1 LEAKVLEASTRDRL
15 GKQVKQI
22 RRQGQL
28 PAILYGSG
36 IEPVALKLDA
46 RATAKVMAG
55 ITGSTLI
62 DLNVGG
68 DTHKVIIRDVQRDP
82 ITRSMLH
89 VDFLKVAMDVAIRT
103 EVPLE
108 LVGTAPAVKEQGGVL
123 VAGINEVEVE
133 ALPGDLPDRIT
144 VDLSVLAQI
153 DESIT
158 VSDLAVPPGVRI
170 LNDPTD
176 TIAHVIYMAE
186 EEEEEVVEEV
196 EAVGVAA
203 EPELVERHR
212 REEVEGEEAG
222 EGEADTGEE

>member
-1 LEAKVLEASTRDRL
+1 METHILEASAREQL
-15 GKQVKQI
+15 GKHVKEI

-28 PAILYGSG
+28 PAILYGTG
-36 IEPVALKLDA
+36 IEPIPLKLDA
-46 RATAKVMAG
+46 RQTAKVMTG

-103 EVPLE
+103 EVPIE
-108 LVGTAPAVKEQGGVL
+108 LVGSAPAVKEQGGVL
-123 VAGINEVEVE
+123 VAGINQVEVE

-144 VDLSVLAQI
+144 VDLGVLAQI
-153 DESIT
+153 DDSIT
-158 VSDLAVPPGVRI
+158 VADLVVAKGVRI
-170 LNDPTD
+170 LNDATD

-186 EEEEEVVEEV
+186 EEEEVVVEEV
-196 EAVGVAA
+196 EAVGVVA

-222 EGEADTGEE
+222 EAEEEE